1 MNNRMLSTTPGAQTL
16 LRPPPRDQPRRVTQ
30 RDRAELQ
37 VNSSGHSCSD
47 LEPDS
52 SSGCRS
58 HGHAR
63 ELGVLGVTTG
73 CLGSGVTDST
83 TPRPRAA
90 CHWCTCTPSWVC
102 CKLPT
107 RKSLVR
113 PGMWAVA
120 GSGGRRASSTEGRR
134 RARGLSG
141 EVEGGTAGWWW
152 NPEAVPAALG
162 LPERL
167 RAQ

>member
-37 VNSSGHSCSD
+37 VSSSGHSCSD

-58 HGHAR
+58 HGRAR

-90 CHWCTCTPSWVC
+90 C
-102 CKLPT
+102 
-107 RKSLVR
+107 SLVHLDPKLGLLQVTHEEKPRAARDVGGGWVWR
-113 PGMWAVA
+113 PEGQQHRGTAEGEGTV
-120 GSGGRRASSTEGRR
+120 GRGGGRDSRVV
-134 RARGLSG
+134 
-141 EVEGGTAGWWW
+141 VES
-152 NPEAVPAALG
+152 
-162 LPERL
+162 
-167 RAQ
+167 